1 MIELGTFTIPI
12 LLTVFLA
19 LMIIFSIVI
28 NGLLLKFS
36 SNMGSKNEF
45 DQVRWAATT
54 KPAFGGVSFYLLFLL
69 AIVFYTIFFPNQ
81 EMLLNK
87 KFLGFFL
94 ATSLG
99 FIMGLADDAYN
110 TKPFL
115 KFLVQFICGASFVFT
130 DNLITVF
137 PWYEV
142 NVFFT
147 FFWVVGLMNSVNM
160 LDNMDGITTSVSSV
174 ICIGALMS
182 MAFREA
188 PVNIDMILVLGVLAG
203 LCGFLYY
210 NWNPSRMY
218 MGDSGSQFLG
228 VFLAGIGIEY
238 FWNAPNYF
246 ETITPARQFLIAILM
261 FVVPISDTAT
271 VSINRLLKGKSPFVG
286 GRDHTT
292 HHLVYAGL
300 TERQVAIVMISLSLL
315 AMFVGI
321 FVLNNIRNWTTTHT
335 VLSSGL
341 FLVILVGLYSI
352 TRISKPKPKA

>member
-1 MIELGTFTIPI
+1 MLELGTFTIPI
-12 LLTVFLA
+12 LLTVFVA
-19 LMIIFSIVI
+19 LMVILSVII

-69 AIVFYTIFFPNQ
+69 AIVFFSIFFPNQ

-137 PWYEV
+137 PWYSL

-160 LDNMDGITTSVSSV
+160 LDNMDGITTSVSAV
-174 ICIGALMS
+174 ISIGALMS
-182 MAFREA
+182 MAFRA
-188 PVNIDMILVLGVLAG
+188 TAVNIDMILVMGVLAA

-238 FWNAPNYF
+238 FWNAPDYYG
-246 ETITPARQFLIAILM
+246 TITPARQFLIAILM

-271 VSINRLLKGKSPFVG
+271 VSINRIMKGKSPFVG

-300 TERQVAIVMISLSLL
+300 TERHVAIVMISISML

-321 FVLNNIRNWTTTHT
+321 FILNNVRNWTTLYT
-335 VLSSGL
+335 VLSAVL
-341 FLVILVGLYSI
+341 FLVVFLGLYTI